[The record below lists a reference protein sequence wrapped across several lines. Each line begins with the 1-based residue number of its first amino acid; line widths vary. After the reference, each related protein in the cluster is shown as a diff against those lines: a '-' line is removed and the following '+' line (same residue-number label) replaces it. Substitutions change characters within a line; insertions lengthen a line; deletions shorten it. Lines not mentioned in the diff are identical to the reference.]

1 MSDAKNSPTGSTGK
15 EGEKYFHSYYSTHRD
30 ELSQKRRRRYRTDP
44 QYQEEVKR
52 RAMERYREQC
62 ELKLKEKDRL
72 LSQVDDFNI
81 KIAGLR
87 KELLPLRAKA
97 EPSSSDIEKITKIE
111 NEMAFFR
118 REVESRLK
126 MAEPGVRG
134 FNRPRVMQVEGQDV
148 LVHCVS
154 EFAHQ
159 VGRDV
164 QTITAWE
171 ADHIIPPPTVVDE
184 MGRRWY
190 SETHMALLAGVA
202 EKFRSEGG
210 RNLADLKGL
219 VWKEWKKRKG
229 EVRV

>member
-1 MSDAKNSPTGSTGK
+1 MSDAKNSPSGTPGK
-15 EGEKYFHSYYSTHRD
+15 EGEKYFHSYYSTHRN

-52 RAMERYREQC
+52 RAMERYREQR
-62 ELKLKEKDRL
+62 EAKSKEKERIL
-72 LSQVDDFNI
+72 VQVDDFNI
-81 KIAGLR
+81 KIAALR
-87 KELLPLRAKA
+87 KELIPLRAKPV
-97 EPSSSDIEKITKIE
+97 PSSSDIEKITKIE
-111 NEMAFFR
+111 NEMSFFR

-134 FNRPRVMQVEGQDV
+134 FNRPRVMQVDGQDV

-154 EFAHQ
+154 EFAHR

-171 ADHIIPPPTVVDE
+171 ADNIIPPPTVTDE

-190 SETHMALLAGVA
+190 SEPHMVLLSGVA
-202 EKFRSEGG
+202 EKFRSDGG
-210 RNLADLKGL
+210 RNLADFKGL
-219 VWKEWKKRKG
+219 VAKEWKKRKG
-229 EVRV
+229 EVQV